1 MSKNPTLELEPKP
14 IWKHF
19 EALNSVP
26 RPSKQEERVIAFMRS
41 FGESL
46 KLPTLVDAKGN
57 VVIKKPATSGMESR
71 PTVVLQSHLDMVHQ
85 KNADTE
91 FDFNTEG
98 IRSRVEK
105 DWVTAEG
112 TTLGADNGI
121 GVAAIM
127 AVLEADDLK
136 HPPIEALF
144 TIDEETGMTGAKG
157 LDGTLLEGSILLNL
171 DTEDDDEITIGC
183 AGGIDSNTHWEYR
196 EEPAPKDSTALKITV
211 RGLRGGHSGMDIHKG
226 RGNANKLMNR
236 LLYKTGNAYGL
247 RLAFIDGGSL
257 RNAIPRE
264 STALVVLPEGKVTAF
279 QEAMAKRRAE
289 LQREYAAV
297 EPDLK
302 IEAQPTD
309 LPEKVMAL
317 EDQEKA
323 LSALY
328 AVPNGVWRMSP
339 ELPDL
344 VETSTSLARVILKD
358 GSFVTQSLQRSSLE
372 SGKHDVASA
381 VRAALESIGATVQ
394 NDGDYP
400 GWAPNADSK
409 IMRLMQSLYRELFG
423 EEPKVSAVHAG
434 LECGI
439 IGQHYP
445 ELDMIS
451 FGPTI
456 RHAHSPDE
464 KVSIESV
471 QKFWRYLTATL
482 ERVA

>member
-57 VVIKKPATSGMESR
+57 VVIKKPATPGMENR

-85 KNADTE
+85 KNADTA

-183 AGGIDSNTHWEYR
+183 AGGIDTNTLFEYP
-196 EEPAPKDSTALKITV
+196 EEAVASGSTALELTI
-211 RGLRGGHSGMDIHKG
+211 RGLKGGHSGMDIHKG

-236 LLYKTGNAYGL
+236 LLYKTGPAYGL
-247 RLAFIDGGSL
+247 RVSSFDGGSL

-264 STALVVLPEGKVTAF
+264 ATAIVVLPEGKATAF
-279 QEAMAKRRAE
+279 QEALEERKAE

-297 EPDLK
+297 EPGLK
-302 IEAQPTD
+302 IEAAPTG
-309 LPEKVMAL
+309 LPEKAMAA
-317 EDQEKA
+317 EAQEMA

-344 VETSTSLARVILKD
+344 VETSTSLARVIIKE

-372 SGKHDVASA
+372 SGKQDVASA
-381 VRAALESIGATVQ
+381 VRAAFESIGATVQ
-394 NDGDYP
+394 NEGDYP

-409 IMRLMQSLYRELFG
+409 IMRLMQSLYRELFD

-439 IGQHYP
+439 IGQRYP
-445 ELDMIS
+445 NLDMIS

>member
-1 MSKNPTLELEPKP
+1 MKISDLEPVVL
-14 IWKHF
+14 WKHF
-19 EALNSVP
+19 LSMTQIP
-26 RPSKQEERVIAFMRS
+26 RPSKYEKKAITFLKE
-41 FGESL
+41 FGQSHQLETMID
-46 KLPTLVDAKGN
+46 KTGN
-57 VVIKKPATSGMESR
+57 VLIKKPATEGFEQKK
-71 PTVVLQSHLDMVHQ
+71 TIALQSHIDMVPQ
-85 KNADTE
+85 KNSNIQ
-91 FDFNTEG
+91 FNFETDLIQPFIDG
-98 IRSRVEK
+98 H
-105 DWVTAEG
+105 WVTAKD

-121 GVAAIM
+121 GVAAAL
-127 AVLEADDLK
+127 AVLETGDIN
-136 HPPIEALF
+136 HGPIEALF
-144 TIDEETGMTGAKG
+144 TVDEETGMTGAKG